1 MHQFHV
7 RREGEPLCGACG
19 MCQRNDQ
26 QRKAHLLRG
35 ACAGANSAVTTGNPD
50 DPGTAASNKMQ
61 ARSQILSRAR
71 FKDHRLMQITAELPG
86 QHP

>member
-1 MHQFHV
+1 MFAGKESRYAEHV
-7 RREGEPLCGACG
+7 ECASG
-19 MCQRNDQ
+19 NDQ

-61 ARSQILSRAR
+61 ARGQILSRAR
-71 FKDHRLMQITAELPG
+71 FKDHHLMQITAELPG